1 MKEDYMIAMGK
12 DELDDFVKNNFK
24 SLDTEAQRAFVTMML
39 LCADYVDFLIENGLW
54 DQFVGHVEEDSVE
67 VH

>member
-24 SLDTEAQRAFVTMML
+24 SLDTEAQRAFGTMML